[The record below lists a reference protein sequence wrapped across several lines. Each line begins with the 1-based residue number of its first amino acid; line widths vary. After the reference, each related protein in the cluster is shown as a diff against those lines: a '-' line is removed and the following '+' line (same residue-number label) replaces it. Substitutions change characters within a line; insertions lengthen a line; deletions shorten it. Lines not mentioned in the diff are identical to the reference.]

1 MIFNIISNR
10 EWIYT
15 QVTVTIKG
23 NTSTTTYDA
32 ASHTASGY
40 TVTISDPTYKTSD
53 FAFSG
58 SSSVSRTAA
67 GKTNM
72 GLAASQFTNKN
83 SRYRNVVFN
92 VTDGYVQVNQKA
104 VTVTA
109 DNKSK
114 TYGANDPTLTATVS
128 GTLGSDKVTYTL
140 ARASGSNVGTYTIT
154 PSGNASQGNY
164 AVTFKT
170 GTFTINKAAA
180 SALGLSVS
188 GGTYT
193 YNGTAR
199 SVSASVSVTSG
210 TTIQYSTNNSSWS
223 TTKPTYTNVGTNTT
237 YVRAVNSNYA
247 TATANANIVIN
258 KAAASS
264 LGLSVTA
271 YSALYNGSA
280 HTVTAKVTVTSGTT
294 IQYSTDNTNW
304 STTNPSRTVVGVTTV
319 YVRAVN
325 SNYNT
330 ATATSSVTNK
340 CRITVNTKGGASVKF
355 VQGSTTYTAT
365 ANSSGVATYD
375 VSASGNWTVTSTLG
389 STSKSGTCAVPTNN
403 AAASIALALT
413 MYLIQDGVKKIT
425 WTESKT
431 LNGSITY
438 PGGYVRVGSGFSE
451 GTTNSSATF
460 TSAAVSFTGFTKLHV
475 EFSRTS
481 DISMISASG
490 GSYYNNSVSSVS
502 ITTSTSRATEVY
514 DISSRTGDFYI
525 RFTALSMRYYNEAY
539 VAIYNLWLD

>member
-23 NTSTTTYDA
+23 NTSTVTYDA

-40 TVTISDPTYKTSD
+40 TVTISDPTYTTSD
-53 FAFSG
+53 FTFSG
-58 SSSVSRTAA
+58 TSSVSRTAA
-67 GKTNM
+67 GTSNM

-92 VTDGYVQVNQKA
+92 VTDGYVKINQKA
-104 VTVTA
+104 VTVKA

-114 TYGANDPTLTATVS
+114 TYGASDPTLTATVT
-128 GTLGSDKVTYTL
+128 GTLGSDKVTYSL
-140 ARASGSNVGTYTIT
+140 SRASGSNVGTYTIT
-154 PSGNASQGNY
+154 PSGTASQGNY
-164 AVTFKT
+164 SVSFST

-237 YVRAVNSNYA
+237 YVRAGNSNYD

-258 KAAASS
+258 KAAASA
-264 LGLSVTA
+264 LGLSVSG

-280 HTVTAKVTVTSGTT
+280 HSITATTTVTSGTT
-294 IQYSTDNTNW
+294 IYYSSNGSSGWTTTKPTLTNVG
-304 STTNPSRTVVGVTTV
+304 SITTYVKAVNANYNDATGNATVV
-319 YVRAVN
+319 
-325 SNYNT
+325 
-330 ATATSSVTNK
+330 NK
-340 CRITVNTKGGASVKF
+340 CRITVTTNPSASVAF
-355 VQGSTTYTAT
+355 GSSATVT

-375 VSASGNWTVTSTLG
+375 APTSGNWTITVSKSG
-389 STSKSGTCAVPTNN
+389 MTSKSGTVNVPTNS
-403 AAASIALALT
+403 ASASITL
-413 MYLIQDGVKKIT
+413 MMRVYLYHDGTQDVA
-425 WTESKT
+425 WTSNRT
-431 LNGSITY
+431 ISGSY
-438 PGGYVRVGSGFSE
+438 MAVDAYDYVRTTSTVNLSGFSNLYVEYLTSHGASTYWVPAKAGYTGTAITSSDATLE
-451 GTTNSSATF
+451 GSTTLDNSL
-460 TSAAVSFTGFTKLHV
+460 TKV
-475 EFSRTS
+475 TKSYS
-481 DISMISASG
+481 ISSINTTKYIAITNGG
-490 GSYYNNSVSSVS
+490 GSSMGSMVDN
-502 ITTSTSRATEVY
+502 TQVY
-514 DISSRTGDFYI
+514 KVY
-525 RFTALSMRYYNEAY
+525 LE
-539 VAIYNLWLD
+539 